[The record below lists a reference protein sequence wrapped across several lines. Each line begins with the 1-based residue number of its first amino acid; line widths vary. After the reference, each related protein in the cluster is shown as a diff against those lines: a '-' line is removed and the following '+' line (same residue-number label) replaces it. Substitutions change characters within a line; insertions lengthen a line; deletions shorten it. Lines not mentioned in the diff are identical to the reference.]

1 MRITTETRQ
10 KNASSSNAKKQT
22 PVPHELPRK
31 VLHAV
36 GQMNCGGIE
45 TWLMHLLRT
54 TDRKNIAMDFLVHT
68 LEPGFYDEE
77 LRDLGAKLVFAGSQ
91 FTPATLTR
99 NFGRTLAKNGPY
111 HTFHS
116 HVGHFSGYL
125 MSLSRFHGIKTRI
138 AHSHNDWKR
147 ADHKASMPR
156 RAYLTAMN
164 SQIRINATHGI
175 APSKKAASSLFGPNW
190 QRDPRFHV
198 MHYGLDFTPFST
210 RINRNDIRTSFGFT
224 PENHV
229 FAHVGSFSSQKNHT
243 FLLDLMQQITRH
255 SPECRLLLLGDGPLR
270 PQIQEKINALNLS
283 KSVVLAGVR
292 SDIPQIL
299 RAMDAF
305 IFPSHFEGLGIALV
319 EAQAAGLPCI
329 ISNSIPNEAVIIPE
343 LIDSL
348 DLTQNNLQQW
358 TNACISALHRPKI
371 AQKLALRAVQA
382 SDFNIV
388 RSSQL
393 LQSLY

>member
-1 MRITTETRQ
+1 MRITTEARL
-10 KNASSSNAKKQT
+10 KKSRSSQT
-22 PVPHELPRK
+22 QHPTHAPRELPRR

-54 TDRKNIAMDFLVHT
+54 IDRKKIAMDFLVHT

-77 LRDLGAKLVFAGSQ
+77 LLDHGARIVFAGSQ
-91 FTPATLTR
+91 YTPATLTR
-99 NFGRTLAKNGPY
+99 NFGRALTKHGPY
-111 HTFHS
+111 HAFHS

-125 MSLSRFHGIKTRI
+125 MSLSRLHGIKTRI

-147 ADHKASMPR
+147 AESSASIPR
-156 RAYLTAMN
+156 RAYLTAMS
-164 SQIRINATHGI
+164 SQIRLNATHGI
-175 APSKKAASSLFGPNW
+175 APSNEAASSLFGNNW

-198 MHYGLDFTPFST
+198 MHYGLDFTPFSSP
-210 RINRNDIRTSFGFT
+210 INRHEIRKSFGFT
-224 PENHV
+224 PENYV
-229 FAHVGSFSSQKNHT
+229 FAHVGSFSTQKNHD
-243 FLLDLMQQITRH
+243 FLLLLMQQIAKH

-270 PQIQEKINALNLS
+270 PHIQQKIDALKLS

-299 RAMDAF
+299 RSMDAF
-305 IFPSHFEGLGIALV
+305 IFPSLFEGLGIALV

-329 ISNSIPNEAVIIPE
+329 ISNSIPGEAIILPE
-343 LIDSL
+343 LVDAL
-348 DLTQNNLQQW
+348 DLNQHTLQQW

-371 AQKLALRAVQA
+371 AQKLALSTVQE
-382 SDFNIV
+382 SDFNIA

-393 LQSLY
+393 LHSLY